1 METIYKENQLNNYEV
16 NILGKKWN
24 SIAQC
29 CEYYKISYS
38 SVCVYKW
45 KERCNNDTAV
55 LHFIESKKRNSFY
68 YRKKKWNNI
77 KECCIYY
84 DLDYNLVIAYKS
96 RMNVSPEEAID
107 GYIRSKK
114 KREFPFQGVTYK
126 SFSECCHAYGV
137 SPSAVEQYRKQK
149 KLLRRRG
156 LIGYL
161 KQWQRNMEESAF
173 CFANIVYKNFSKCCQ
188 SYGVNVALVREYAK
202 RNQVDLYDAFQ
213 HYIILGKFNNPNL
226 KEIQSSVIEP
236 ITYKNIYYSS
246 MVLCCEVL
254 KIDLEIV
261 YELKEERDA
270 EPREIISFLDEND
283 IRMERKYDIISG
295 FNYNNVYYISLRIC
309 CRELGIKEN
318 SVRNWMW
325 SKGCTLD
332 EAINHFD
339 CRQNPISKEKISRK
353 YGNGI
358 SKMITFNCANGN
370 QKTYRRTRNAIYDL
384 RYHIVIMTASRKKII
399 NQDIGESIKWKIQR
413 LIEEREGEVL
423 QYDYQEDYIHIY
435 AVFRPDCSMT
445 REIAL
450 LKGSLTCYLKQT
462 YEVYINQNVPSGSI
476 WEQGYF
482 ISSSDE
488 ISKETINQYLSWK
501 IRNRC

>member
-137 SPSAVEQYRKQK
+137 
-149 KLLRRRG
+149 
-156 LIGYL
+156 
-161 KQWQRNMEESAF
+161 
-173 CFANIVYKNFSKCCQ
+173 
-188 SYGVNVALVREYAK
+188 
-202 RNQVDLYDAFQ
+202 
-213 HYIILGKFNNPNL
+213 
-226 KEIQSSVIEP
+226 
-236 ITYKNIYYSS
+236 
-246 MVLCCEVL
+246 
-254 KIDLEIV
+254 
-261 YELKEERDA
+261 
-270 EPREIISFLDEND
+270 
-283 IRMERKYDIISG
+283 
-295 FNYNNVYYISLRIC
+295 
-309 CRELGIKEN
+309 
-318 SVRNWMW
+318 
-325 SKGCTLD
+325 
-332 EAINHFD
+332 
-339 CRQNPISKEKISRK
+339 
-353 YGNGI
+353 
-358 SKMITFNCANGN
+358 
-370 QKTYRRTRNAIYDL
+370 RTRNAIYDI

-501 IRNRC
+501 IRNSC